1 MITLLIGENSFEIE
15 RELARL
21 TDGFDGE
28 ILRAD
33 GSELPIAE
41 LPDLLMGASLF
52 SSSRMIIIR
61 NLSANKAIWGVFG
74 DWLDRISDDIYL
86 ILVEPKPDKRTATFK
101 QLKEASTVKEFQQW
115 TDRDYIKAEIWTKAE
130 AEKLGLNMDKKCIQ
144 ALVQRVGL
152 DQWQLISA
160 LNKLSLVGDV
170 SIEAI
175 EDVIEANPTEN
186 VFNLFE
192 TAAKGDMDGVK
203 RMLSNLKLVQDP
215 YALLALL
222 SSQAFQ
228 LAAVASASQG
238 DDPAKDFGIHPF
250 VVSKLSAIAKKAGK
264 SGVANIVKVFARA
277 DLESKTTATDPWL
290 IIERALIK
298 TANI

>member
-15 RELARL
+15 RELVRL
-21 TDGFDGE
+21 VDGFNGE

-52 SSSRMIIIR
+52 SSLRIIIIR
-61 NLSANKAIWGVFG
+61 NLSANKAIWSVFG
-74 DWLDRISDDIYL
+74 DWLDRISDDIHL
-86 ILVEPKPDKRTATFK
+86 ILIEPKPDKRTATFK

-130 AEKLGLNMDKKCIQ
+130 AEKMGLNMDKKCIQ
-144 ALVQRVGL
+144 TLVQRVGL

-160 LNKLSLVGDV
+160 LNKLSLAGDI
-170 SIEAI
+170 SIEVI
-175 EDVIEANPTEN
+175 EDIVEANPAEN

-192 TAAKGDMDGVK
+192 TAAKGDIDGVR
-203 RMLSNLKLVQDP
+203 RMLSNLQLTQDP

-228 LAAVASASQG
+228 LAAVASAGQG
-238 DDPAKDFGIHPF
+238 DDPAKDFAIHPF
-250 VVSKLSAIAKKAGK
+250 VVSKLSAIAKKVGK
-264 SGVANIVKVFARA
+264 DGVAKIVKIFADA
-277 DLESKTTATDPWL
+277 DHESKTTATDPWL
-290 IIERALIK
+290 IIERALLEI
-298 TANI
+298 AL